1 MCRQTVPADIVRAWA
16 PVATTL
22 FASDSLFPR
31 DEDLRC
37 LCTALERHHRA
48 LAALVAA
55 SRAWHPAVHT
65 ELAAGHCVV
74 VRDLFQAAMLLLG
87 DLGKCELSRMY
98 FSMPRATSKA
108 RNRKQMANKF
118 CLHLIWDYDSNR
130 IPERVRM
137 VWNFMDWITTHT
149 SADREQAG
157 KACSVWDG
165 VFTKKNAEESADVRL
180 AVTIGMQAVDL
191 DTRSLVTIYE
201 EDNA

>member
-1 MCRQTVPADIVRAWA
+1 MCRQTAPADIVCAWTT
-16 PVATTL
+16 VATTL
-22 FASDSLFPR
+22 FALDSHLPR
-31 DEDLRC
+31 DEDLRR
-37 LCTALERHHRA
+37 LCMALERHHRA

-55 SRAWHPAVHT
+55 SRAWHPVMHT
-65 ELAAGHCVV
+65 KLAARHCVV
-74 VRDLFQAAMLLLG
+74 VRNLFEAAAVLLG

-98 FSMPRATSKA
+98 FSMPRATFKA

-149 SADREQAG
+149 SADRDQASN
-157 KACSVWDG
+157 ACSVWDG
-165 VFTKKNAEESADVRL
+165 VFTKKNTEESTDVRL

-201 EDNA
+201 EENV

>member
-1 MCRQTVPADIVRAWA
+1 MCRQTAPADIVRAWA

-22 FASDSLFPR
+22 FALDSPLPR
-31 DEDLRC
+31 DEDLRR
-37 LCTALERHHRA
+37 LCTAIERHHRA
-48 LAALVAA
+48 LAALVVA
-55 SRAWHPAVHT
+55 SCAWHPAMHT
-65 ELAAGHCVV
+65 ELAARHCVV
-74 VRDLFQAAMLLLG
+74 VRNLFEAAMQLLG

-98 FSMPRATSKA
+98 FSTPSVTFKR
-108 RNRKQMANKF
+108 RNRKQMDNKF
-118 CLHLIWDYDSNR
+118 CMHLIWDYDSNR

-149 SADREQAG
+149 SADRDNAS

-180 AVTIGMQAVDL
+180 AVTIGMEAVDL

-201 EDNA
+201 EDNV